1 MQKEQTDI
9 LIIGAG
15 PAGCV
20 AASLVNKAGF
30 KARIVDRAKFPR
42 FVIGESLL
50 PRCMDHFE
58 EAGFLD
64 ALKSQGYQ
72 VKHGA
77 VFLKDDKR
85 CEFEFSEQFTKGYEW
100 TWQIPRDHFDNVLAE
115 EVQKM
120 GVPIDFE
127 TTVTNVEFEGSNS
140 TTTVTDKDGNEKQI
154 KAKFV
159 IDSSGYGRVL
169 PRLLD
174 LNIPSDQKARSTMF
188 TQFKD
193 ENRPDN
199 PDANRIVIVSH
210 TPDVWIWIIPFS
222 NGFTSVGFVGNP
234 EFFEGREGSKEEI
247 LRSMLANEP
256 KTIERFSKAEMKFDP
271 VMINGYSISVKQ
283 LYGDG
288 FALTGNASEF
298 LDPVFSAGVT
308 FATETGSIAAKL
320 ACRQLKGEDI
330 NWDEEYV
337 KPVIDGI
344 DVFRTY
350 INGWYDG
357 TIQKIFFA
365 DDPGQGNKN
374 MICSVLAGYVWDQ
387 NNPYVNKHKKRVETL
402 AKVIEIQ
409 SA

>member
-1 MQKEQTDI
+1 MQRIQTDI

-20 AASLVNKAGF
+20 AAALVRKAGLN
-30 KARIVDRAKFPR
+30 ARIVDRAKFPR

-58 EAGFLD
+58 EAGFLE
-64 ALKSQGYQ
+64 ALKQQGYQ

-77 VFLKDDKR
+77 VFLKGEDR
-85 CEFEFSEQFTKGYEW
+85 CDFQFKEQFTKGYDW
-100 TWQIPRDHFDNVLAE
+100 AWQIPRDHFDNVLANE
-115 EVQKM
+115 IQKQ

-127 TTVTNVEFEGSNS
+127 TTVTNVTFNGSDS
-140 TTTVTDKDGNEKQI
+140 ITTVAEKDGNERQI
-154 KAKFV
+154 EARFV

-174 LNIPSDQKARSTMF
+174 LNIPSDLPKRNTLF

-193 ENRPDN
+193 AKRPDN
-199 PDANRIVIVSH
+199 EDADRIVVVSH
-210 TPDVWIWIIPFS
+210 TDNVWIWIIPFS
-222 NGFTSVGFVGNP
+222 NGYTSVGFVGDP
-234 EFFEGREGSKEEI
+234 SFFKDREGSIEEQF
-247 LRSMLANEP
+247 RSMLANEP
-256 KTIERFSKAEMKFDP
+256 KTCTRFADAEMRFDP
-271 VMINGYSISVKQ
+271 VMINDYSVSVKQ

-320 ACRQLKGEDI
+320 ACRQLRGETID
-330 NWDEEYV
+330 WDSEYV
-337 KPVIDGI
+337 KPVQDGI

-357 TIQKIFFA
+357 TLHKIFFA
-365 DDPGQGNKN
+365 DNPGQENKN
-374 MICSVLAGYVWDQ
+374 MICSVLAGYVWDLK
-387 NNPYVNKHKKRVETL
+387 NPYVTKHKRRVETL
-402 AKVIEIQ
+402 ARVIEIQ